1 MRYTNRCRRGKA
13 VVAFHPARV
22 NPRKRPT
29 YYLSRLVR
37 LAKACELVFTG
48 EAVTASEAKEIG
60 LVNEVVPAG
69 QLVEFTYKMAKA
81 IARGAPLAMRM
92 AKQGIY
98 QGLKTSVEEAVEFE
112 KQALMKLV
120 LSEDHQEAVKAYLE
134 KRAPVFKG
142 K

>member
-1 MRYTNRCRRGKA
+1 M
-13 VVAFHPARV
+13 
-22 NPRKRPT
+22 
-29 YYLSRLVR
+29 
-37 LAKACELVFTG
+37 
-48 EAVTASEAKEIG
+48 
-60 LVNEVVPAG
+60 
-69 QLVEFTYKMAKA
+69 EFTYKMAKA

-98 QGLKTSVEEAVEFE
+98 QGLETSAEEAVEFK